1 MKTYVKTLLIA
12 GTVLLGFSSCTGFLE
27 TNPST
32 SVADTEVFKTTQ
44 GAQSALYGCYFQMES
59 GDGGAGRQD
68 DWGYPT
74 HLMTFDACGEDMIVW
89 GGWYT
94 YDYNYWGHTRGDIF
108 KASALW
114 RFYYRLINNTNSI
127 IYYIDQVEGL
137 QADKDHIKGQALAL
151 RGWSYFHLIRLF
163 QHTYAIAKDMPGV
176 PIYLEPTT
184 DQTEGAPRGTVQ
196 ATYDRVLEDFTQ
208 AETLLQGFVR
218 SYKNH
223 IDQSVVRAFLA
234 QTYLTM
240 NNWEKAAEYA
250 EKARQSYP
258 LTSNN
263 VYQEGF
269 NDLSTASWMWG
280 MPQTKDQNMSDYSP
294 FAMWANWTRNGYT
307 FQCFFLSNDF
317 VNQFDDGDI
326 RKSQIYFVWNVIYY
340 SMKFRDTEDL
350 TGSIIFMRSEE
361 MLLTQAEALARMG
374 KEAQAKE
381 LLWQLQEMRGAKK
394 TTATGNDLV
403 EAILMERRKE
413 LYGEGLSWFDM
424 IRNQKPLTRTGNHV
438 SYGGGK
444 QFPARSWRFVYQ
456 IPNSEIIN
464 NKSME
469 EGIWPAGDQNP
480 FDGVYVP

>member
-1 MKTYVKTLLIA
+1 
-12 GTVLLGFSSCTGFLE
+12 
-27 TNPST
+27 
-32 SVADTEVFKTTQ
+32 
-44 GAQSALYGCYFQMES
+44 
-59 GDGGAGRQD
+59 
-68 DWGYPT
+68 
-74 HLMTFDACGEDMIVW
+74 
-89 GGWYT
+89 
-94 YDYNYWGHTRGDIF
+94 
-108 KASALW
+108 
-114 RFYYRLINNTNSI
+114 
-127 IYYIDQVEGL
+127 
-137 QADKDHIKGQALAL
+137 
-151 RGWSYFHLIRLF
+151 
-163 QHTYAIAKDMPGV
+163 
-176 PIYLEPTT
+176 
-184 DQTEGAPRGTVQ
+184 
-196 ATYDRVLEDFTQ
+196 VLEDFTQ

-250 EKARQSYP
+250 EKARQNYP
-258 LTSNN
+258 LTSNS

-280 MPQTKDQNMSDYSP
+280 MPQTKDQNMGDYSP

>member
-1 MKTYVKTLLIA
+1 MKTYIKSLFLASIALLA
-12 GTVLLGFSSCTGFLE
+12 VNACTGFLE

-44 GAQSALYGCYFQMES
+44 GAQSALYGAYWQMES
-59 GDGGAGRQD
+59 GNGGANRQD

-74 HLMTFDACGEDMIVW
+74 HLMTFDVCGEDMIVW
-89 GGWYT
+89 GGWYS

-127 IYYIDQVEGL
+127 INYVDDAEGL
-137 QADKDHIKGQALAL
+137 QSDKDFIKGQALAL
-151 RGWSYFHLIRLF
+151 RGWAYFHLVRLF
-163 QHTYAIAKDMPGV
+163 QHTYAIAQNMPGV

-196 ATYDRVLEDFTQ
+196 DTYDRVLEDFLQ
-208 AETLLQGFVR
+208 AEGLLQGFVR

-223 IDQSVVRAFLA
+223 IDQSIVRAFLA

-250 EKARQSYP
+250 DKARQGYP
-258 LTSNN
+258 LTSNAT
-263 VYQEGF
+263 YLDGF
-269 NDLSTASWMWG
+269 NDVNTPSWMWG
-280 MPQTKDQNMSDYSP
+280 IPQTKEQNMGDYSS
-294 FAMWANWTRNGYT
+294 FAMWANWTRNGFT
-307 FQCFFLSNDF
+307 FQCFFLSNPF
-317 VNQFDDGDI
+317 VELFDDGDI
-326 RKSQIYFVWNVIYY
+326 RKSQFGFTWDVIYT

-350 TGSIIFMRSEE
+350 TGSIVFMRTEE

-374 KEAQAKE
+374 KDTQAKE
-381 LLWQLQEMRGAKK
+381 LLWQLQEMRGAQK
-394 TTATGNDLV
+394 TTATGQDLV
-403 EAILMERRKE
+403 EAILIERRKE

-424 IRNQKPLTRTGNHV
+424 IRNQKPLERKGNHV
-438 SYGGGK
+438 SYGGAK

-456 IPNSEIIN
+456 IPNSEIVN

-469 EGIWPAGDQNP
+469 SGFWPQGDQNP
-480 FDGVYVP
+480 FDGVYNP